1 MRGIFVVPTHVYSHN
16 LLAFKR
22 SSHMFHLLFSEP
34 YYHSTPIPLTARR
47 FVRTQSSV
55 TTQCVRCVTSAAP
68 TGICRIAV
76 PTPGPPTCSTIPP
89 LSASLL
95 LWHCGVRQ
103 AMIRVKSVSFRVG
116 EEEIFHFLCKNY
128 FSFPVNVSCFCNRL
142 FLSIEF

>member
-16 LLAFKR
+16 ILAFKR
-22 SSHMFHLLFSEP
+22 SLHMFHMLFSEP

-55 TTQCVRCVTSAAP
+55 TTRCVRCVTSAAP

>member
-68 TGICRIAV
+68 TGICLTAV
-76 PTPGPPTCSTIPP
+76 PTPGPPTCSTILP
-89 LSASLL
+89 LSALL
-95 LWHCGVRQ
+95 QLWHCGVRQ

-116 EEEIFHFLCKNY
+116 EGLMFHVFAID
-128 FSFPVNVSCFCNRL
+128 CFCQQN
-142 FLSIEF
+142 FSIFFIKRKFT